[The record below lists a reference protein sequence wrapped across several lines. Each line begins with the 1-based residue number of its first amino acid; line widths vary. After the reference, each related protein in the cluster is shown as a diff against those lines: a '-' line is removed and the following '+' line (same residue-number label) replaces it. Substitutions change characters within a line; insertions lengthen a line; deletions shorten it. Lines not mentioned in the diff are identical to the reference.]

1 MVSTET
7 LKRETL
13 GQMKFNLKSRKT
25 MIYDIKKQTA
35 PEMPKLGK
43 GLEAFRLLLSQ
54 TSKDMH
60 APLLPM
66 LFPVLGTKISQAEF
80 QYPSGQ
86 WLEMCGQQAALIADS
101 AGNKGQLG
109 LLVEACNRDF
119 RQADAEELKKYLQY
133 QKTFKKR
140 SQSKERPEEVF
151 PLLRFLPADCSKPG
165 YLKAQMACQEQGGL
179 TTYIDLK
186 EIEQLD
192 NLCGSHKQVTQ
203 MLRLMWDREVY
214 NALRATV
221 DGITGSA
228 LLRTNLTISTTPVR
242 ARQFFKYNLFD
253 GTLGRMVFSY
263 KPRAGRDGRIP
274 RIGKFN
280 EEFYGKLDEYLAR
293 LDNCKGCY
301 IIKPLNKL
309 IERLA
314 NDIAELGDLTDN
326 DCLWD
331 MGKRSLISAWKAGCI
346 MWALNN
352 MTWSRAMADVVEY
365 LVFHDLWSK
374 FQVVGDM
381 LKDGDTST
389 ADALKA
395 VPANMLDDI
404 KGDTF
409 SEQQLEALRLQLGKS
424 KEGTKRQLRVWVHR
438 GLITQNEDTGLYT
451 KTEAYLNRTR

>member
-1 MVSTET
+1 M
-7 LKRETL
+7 
-13 GQMKFNLKSRKT
+13 
-25 MIYDIKKQTA
+25 YDITKQTA
-35 PEMPKLGK
+35 PEMPNLGR
-43 GLEAFRLLLSQ
+43 GLETFRLLLSQ
-54 TSKDMH
+54 ASYDMH

-66 LFPVLGTKISQAEF
+66 LSPLLGTKISQAEF

-119 RQADAEELKKYLQY
+119 REQDALELNRYLQY
-133 QKTFKKR
+133 QKAYKKR

-165 YLKAQMACQEQGGL
+165 YLKAQMACQEHGGV

-192 NLCGSHKQVTQ
+192 NLCGNHKQVTQ

-242 ARQFFKYNLFD
+242 ARQFFKNNLYD

-263 KPRAGRDGRIP
+263 KARGNRDGKIP

-280 EEFYGKLDEYLAR
+280 DSFYEQLDEYLSR
-293 LDNCKGCY
+293 LENCKGRHV
-301 IIKPLNKL
+301 IRQLNAL
-309 IERLA
+309 IEHMS
-314 NDIAELGDLTDN
+314 NDMAEMGDLTDN

-331 MGKRSLISAWKAGCI
+331 MGKRSLISAWKAGCV

-352 MTWSRAMADVVEY
+352 MTWSRPIGEVVEW
-365 LVFHDLWSK
+365 LVWHDMWSK
-374 FQVVGDM
+374 YQVLGDM
-381 LKDGDTST
+381 LKEGDTST
-389 ADALKA
+389 DEASKS
-395 VPANMLDDI
+395 VPSNMLDDI
-404 KGDTF
+404 KGNNFTE
-409 SEQQLEALRLQLGKS
+409 EQLAALRESCGKS

-438 GLITQNEDTGLYT
+438 GLITLNAETGIYS
-451 KTEAYLNRTR
+451 KTEYYLNRTR

>member
-1 MVSTET
+1 M
-7 LKRETL
+7 
-13 GQMKFNLKSRKT
+13 
-25 MIYDIKKQTA
+25 YDITKQTA
-35 PEMPKLGK
+35 PEMPNLGR
-43 GLEAFRLLLSQ
+43 GLETFRLLLSQ
-54 TSKDMH
+54 ASKDMH

-66 LFPVLGTKISQAEF
+66 LPPLLGTKISQAEF

-86 WLEMCGQQAALIADS
+86 WLEMCGQQAALVADS

-119 RQADAEELKKYLQY
+119 REQDAMELKRYLQY
-133 QKTFKKR
+133 QKAYKKR

-165 YLKAQMACQEQGGL
+165 YLKAQMACQEHGGL

-192 NLCGSHKQVTQ
+192 NLCGNHKQVTQ

-242 ARQFFKYNLFD
+242 ARQFFKNNLYD
-253 GTLGRMVFSY
+253 GTLGRVVFSY
-263 KPRAGRDGRIP
+263 KARGNRDGKIP

-280 EEFYGKLDEYLAR
+280 DSFYERLDEYLSR
-293 LDNCKGCY
+293 LENCKGRHV
-301 IIKPLNKL
+301 IRQLNAL
-309 IERLA
+309 IERLS
-314 NDIAELGDLTDN
+314 DGMAEMGDLTDN

-331 MGKRSLISAWKAGCI
+331 MGKRSLISAWKAGCV

-352 MTWSRAMADVVEY
+352 MTWSRAIGEVVEW
-365 LVFHDLWSK
+365 LVWHDMWSK
-374 FQVVGDM
+374 YQVLGDM
-381 LKDGDTST
+381 LKEGDTST
-389 ADALKA
+389 NEASKS
-395 VPANMLDDI
+395 VPSNMLDDI
-404 KGDTF
+404 KGKSFTE
-409 SEQQLEALRLQLGKS
+409 EQLVVLRESYGKS

-438 GLITQNEDTGLYT
+438 GLITLNAETGLYS
-451 KTEAYLNRTR
+451 KTESYLNRTR

>member
-1 MVSTET
+1 MNYNINNKVAPAMPPLSKGTEC
-7 LKRETL
+7 LK
-13 GQMKFNLKSRKT
+13 
-25 MIYDIKKQTA
+25 
-35 PEMPKLGK
+35 
-43 GLEAFRLLLSQ
+43 LLLGQ

-60 APLLPM
+60 PSLLPM

-86 WLEMCGQQAALIADS
+86 WFEMCGQQAALIADS

-119 RQADAEELKKYLQY
+119 RQEDAEELKKYLQY
-133 QKTFKKR
+133 QKAYKKR

-165 YLKAQMACQEQGGL
+165 YLKAQMACQEHGGL

-192 NLCGSHKQVTQ
+192 SLCGSHRQVTQ

-214 NALRATV
+214 NALRATI
-221 DGITGSA
+221 DGVTGSA
-228 LLRTNLTISTTPVR
+228 ILRTNLTLSTTPIR

-263 KPRAGRDGRIP
+263 KPRGSRNGKIP

-280 EEFYGKLDEYLAR
+280 EGFYQQLDEYLSR
-293 LDNCKGCY
+293 LDNCKGRF

-314 NDIAELGDLTDN
+314 NDMAEMGDLTDN

-331 MGKRSLISAWKAGCI
+331 MGKRSLISAWKAGCV
-346 MWALNN
+346 MWALND
-352 MTWSRAMADVVEY
+352 MVWTKAIGGVVEY
-365 LVFHDLWSK
+365 LVWHDMWSK
-374 FQVVGDM
+374 YQVLGDM
-381 LKDGDTST
+381 LKEGDTCI
-389 ADALKA
+389 ADASTGIP
-395 VPANMLDDI
+395 VNMLDDI
-404 KGDTF
+404 NGNTF
-409 SEQQLEALRLQLGKS
+409 SEQQLEALRTSMGKS

-438 GLITQNEDTGLYT
+438 GLIVLDENTGLYS
-451 KTEAYLNRTR
+451 KTEAYLKRAHNG

>member
-1 MVSTET
+1 M
-7 LKRETL
+7 
-13 GQMKFNLKSRKT
+13 
-25 MIYDIKKQTA
+25 YDITKQTA
-35 PEMPKLGK
+35 PEMPNLGR
-43 GLEAFRLLLSQ
+43 GLETFRLLLSQ
-54 TSKDMH
+54 ASNDMH

-66 LFPVLGTKISQAEF
+66 LSPLLGTKISQAEF

-119 RQADAEELKKYLQY
+119 REQDALELNRYLQY
-133 QKTFKKR
+133 QKAYKKR

-165 YLKAQMACQEQGGL
+165 YLKAQMACQEHGGL

-192 NLCGSHKQVTQ
+192 NLCGNHKQVTQ

-242 ARQFFKYNLFD
+242 ARLFFKNNLYD
-253 GTLGRMVFSY
+253 GTLGRVVFSY
-263 KPRAGRDGRIP
+263 KARGNRDGKIP

-280 EEFYGKLDEYLAR
+280 DSFYEQLDEYLSR
-293 LDNCKGCY
+293 LNNCKGRHV
-301 IIKPLNKL
+301 IRQLNAL
-309 IERLA
+309 IERLS
-314 NDIAELGDLTDN
+314 DDMAEMGDLTDN

-331 MGKRSLISAWKAGCI
+331 MGKRSLISAWKAGCV
-346 MWALNN
+346 MWVLNN
-352 MTWSRAMADVVEY
+352 MTWSRPIGDVVEW
-365 LVFHDLWSK
+365 LVWHDMWSK
-374 FQVVGDM
+374 YQVLGDM
-381 LKDGDTST
+381 LKEGDTST
-389 ADALKA
+389 DEASKS
-395 VPANMLDDI
+395 VPSNMLDDI
-404 KGDTF
+404 KGNNFTE
-409 SEQQLEALRLQLGKS
+409 EQLAALRESCGKS

-438 GLITQNEDTGLYT
+438 GLITLNAETGIYS
-451 KTEAYLNRTR
+451 KTEYYLNRTR

>member
-1 MVSTET
+1 M
-7 LKRETL
+7 
-13 GQMKFNLKSRKT
+13 
-25 MIYDIKKQTA
+25 YDITKQTA
-35 PEMPKLGK
+35 PEMPNLGR
-43 GLEAFRLLLSQ
+43 GLETFRLLLSQ
-54 TSKDMH
+54 ASNDMH

-66 LFPVLGTKISQAEF
+66 LSPLLGTKISQAEF

-119 RQADAEELKKYLQY
+119 REQDAMELKRYLQY
-133 QKTFKKR
+133 QKAYKKR

-165 YLKAQMACQEQGGL
+165 YLKAQMACQEHGGL

-192 NLCGSHKQVTQ
+192 NLCGNHKQVTQ

-242 ARQFFKYNLFD
+242 ARQFFKNNLYD

-263 KPRAGRDGRIP
+263 KARGNRDGKIP

-280 EEFYGKLDEYLAR
+280 DSFYEQLDEYLSR
-293 LDNCKGCY
+293 LDNCKGRHV
-301 IIKPLNKL
+301 IRQLNSL
-309 IERLA
+309 IERLS
-314 NDIAELGDLTDN
+314 DDMAEMGDLTDN

-331 MGKRSLISAWKAGCI
+331 MGKRSLISAWKAGCV

-352 MTWSRAMADVVEY
+352 MTWSRPIGDVVEW
-365 LVFHDLWSK
+365 LVWHDMWSK
-374 FQVVGDM
+374 YQVLGDM
-381 LKDGDTST
+381 LKEGDTST
-389 ADALKA
+389 DEASKS
-395 VPANMLDDI
+395 VPTNMLDDI
-404 KGDTF
+404 KGNTF
-409 SEQQLEALRLQLGKS
+409 TEEQLVVLRESYGKS

-438 GLITQNEDTGLYT
+438 GLITLNAETGIYS
-451 KTEAYLNRTR
+451 KTESYLNRAR

>member
-1 MVSTET
+1 
-7 LKRETL
+7 
-13 GQMKFNLKSRKT
+13 MK
-25 MIYDIKKQTA
+25 YDITKPVA
-35 PEMPKLGK
+35 PTMPNLGK
-43 GLEAFRLLLSQ
+43 GLDCFKLLLSQ
-54 TSKDMH
+54 TSFDMH
-60 APLLPM
+60 DPLFPM
-66 LFPVLGTKISQAEF
+66 LSPVLGTKISNAEF

-119 RQADAEELKKYLQY
+119 RQQDAEELKKYLQY
-133 QKTFKKR
+133 QKTYKRR

-151 PLLRFLPADCSKPG
+151 PLLRFLPADCTKPG
-165 YLKAQMACQEQGGL
+165 YLKAQMACQEHGGL
-179 TTYIDLK
+179 STYIDLK

-228 LLRTNLTISTTPVR
+228 LLRTNLTVSTTPVR
-242 ARQFFKYNLFD
+242 ARQFFKSNLFD

-263 KPRAGRDGRIP
+263 KARGNRDGKIP
-274 RIGKFN
+274 RIGKFSD
-280 EEFYGKLDEYLAR
+280 EFYERLDVYLAR
-293 LDNCKGCY
+293 LENCKGRY
-301 IIKPLNKL
+301 VIRPLNKL

-326 DCLWD
+326 DYLWD
-331 MGKRSLISAWKAGCI
+331 MGKRSLISAWKAGCV

-352 MTWSRAMADVVEY
+352 MTWSRSMADVVEW
-365 LVFHDLWSK
+365 LVFHDMWSK
-374 FQVVGDM
+374 YQVLGDM

-389 ADALKA
+389 IEASKA
-395 VPANMLDDI
+395 VPANMLDNI
-404 KGDTF
+404 KGDSF
-409 SEQQLEALRLQLGKS
+409 NEQQLEALRTSSGKS
-424 KEGTKRQLRVWVHR
+424 KDGTKRQLRVWVHR
-438 GLITQNEDTGLYT
+438 GLITFNAETGLYT

>member
-1 MVSTET
+1 
-7 LKRETL
+7 
-13 GQMKFNLKSRKT
+13 MK
-25 MIYDIKKQTA
+25 YDITKSTA
-35 PEMPKLGK
+35 PSMPNLGK
-43 GLEAFRLLLSQ
+43 GTECFKLLLSQ
-54 TSKDMH
+54 TSQDMH

-66 LFPVLGTKISQAEF
+66 LPPVLGTKISQAEF
-80 QYPSGQ
+80 QDPSGQ

-109 LLVEACNRDF
+109 LWVEACNRDF
-119 RQADAEELKKYLQY
+119 RQADGEELKKYLQY
-133 QKTFKKR
+133 QKTYKKR

-165 YLKAQMACQEQGGL
+165 YLKAQMACQEHGGL

-228 LLRTNLTISTTPVR
+228 LLRTNLTVSTTPVR
-242 ARQFFKYNLFD
+242 ARQFFKYNLYD
-253 GTLGRMVFSY
+253 GTLGRMVFSF
-263 KPRAGRDGRIP
+263 KPRGNRDGKIP
-274 RIGKFN
+274 RIGKFS
-280 EEFYGKLDEYLAR
+280 EEFYKKLDEYLAR
-293 LDNCKGCY
+293 LDNCKGRY
-301 IIKPLNKL
+301 VIRPLNKL
-309 IERLA
+309 VERLA

-352 MTWSRAMADVVEY
+352 MTWSRAMGDVVEW
-365 LVFHDLWSK
+365 LVIHDMWSK
-374 FQVVGDM
+374 YQVLGDM
-381 LKDGDTST
+381 LKDGDMST
-389 ADALKA
+389 AEASKA

-404 KGDTF
+404 KGDSF
-409 SEQQLEALRLQLGKS
+409 NEQQLEALRESMGKS
-424 KEGTKRQLRVWVHR
+424 KDGTKRQLRVWVHR
-438 GLITQNEDTGLYT
+438 GLITFNEQTGIYT
-451 KTEAYLNRTR
+451 KTEAYLNRSR

>member
-1 MVSTET
+1 
-7 LKRETL
+7 
-13 GQMKFNLKSRKT
+13 MK
-25 MIYDIKKQTA
+25 YDITTTVA
-35 PEMPKLGK
+35 PAMPSLGK
-43 GLEAFRLLLSQ
+43 GTEFFKLLLSQ
-54 TSKDMH
+54 TSFDMH

-66 LFPVLGTKISQAEF
+66 LPPVLGTKISNAEF

-86 WLEMCGQQAALIADS
+86 WFEMCGQQAALIADS

-119 RQADAEELKKYLQY
+119 REQDAEELKKYLQY
-133 QKTFKKR
+133 QKTYKKR

-165 YLKAQMACQEQGGL
+165 YLKAQMACQEHGGL
-179 TTYIDLK
+179 STYIDLK

-228 LLRTNLTISTTPVR
+228 LLRTNLTVSTTPVR
-242 ARQFFKYNLFD
+242 ARQFFKNNLYD

-263 KPRAGRDGRIP
+263 KPRGNRDGKIP

-280 EEFYGKLDEYLAR
+280 TDFYEQVDEYLAR
-293 LDNCKGCY
+293 LDNCKGRY
-301 IIKPLNKL
+301 VIKPLNKL

-331 MGKRSLISAWKAGCI
+331 MGKRSLIAAWKAGCI
-346 MWALNN
+346 MWALNG
-352 MTWSRAMADVVEY
+352 MTWSRSMGDVVEW
-365 LVFHDLWSK
+365 LVFHDMWSK
-374 FQVVGDM
+374 YQVLGDM

-389 ADALKA
+389 TDASKA
-395 VPANMLDDI
+395 APANMLDDI
-404 KGDTF
+404 KGDSFT
-409 SEQQLEALRLQLGKS
+409 EQQLDALRQSLGKPTGS
-424 KEGTKRQLRVWVHR
+424 ATKRQLRVWVHR
-438 GLITQNEDTGLYT
+438 ELVTFNSETGLYT
-451 KTEAYLNRTR
+451 KTETYLKRNS

>member
-1 MVSTET
+1 M
-7 LKRETL
+7 
-13 GQMKFNLKSRKT
+13 
-25 MIYDIKKQTA
+25 YDITKQTA
-35 PEMPKLGK
+35 PEMPNLGR
-43 GLEAFRLLLSQ
+43 GLEPLRLLLSQ
-54 TSKDMH
+54 ASKDMH

-66 LFPVLGTKISQAEF
+66 LSSLLGTKISNAEF

-86 WLEMCGQQAALIADS
+86 WLEMCGQQAVLIADS

-119 RQADAEELKKYLQY
+119 REQDAEELKRYLQY
-133 QKTFKKR
+133 QKTYKKR

-165 YLKAQMACQEQGGL
+165 YLKAQMACQEHGGL

-242 ARQFFKYNLFD
+242 ARQFFKNNLYD

-263 KPRAGRDGRIP
+263 KARGNRDGKIP
-274 RIGKFN
+274 RIGKFDDG
-280 EEFYGKLDEYLAR
+280 FYSQLDEYLVR
-293 LDNCKGCY
+293 LDCCKGRH

-309 IERLA
+309 VEQLS
-314 NDIAELGDLTDN
+314 NNMAEMGDLTDN

-331 MGKRSLISAWKAGCI
+331 MSKRSLISAWKAGCV
-346 MWALNN
+346 MWALND
-352 MTWSRAMADVVEY
+352 MTWSRAMGEVVEW
-365 LVFHDLWSK
+365 LVWHDMWSK
-374 FQVVGDM
+374 YQVLGDM
-381 LKDGDTST
+381 LKEGDTST
-389 ADALKA
+389 VEASKS
-395 VPANMLDDI
+395 VPTNMLDDI
-404 KGDTF
+404 KGNTF
-409 SEQQLEALRLQLGKS
+409 TELQLEALRESHGKS

-438 GLITQNEDTGLYT
+438 GLIVFDAEKGLYS
-451 KTEAYLNRTR
+451 KTDSYLNRTR

>member
-1 MVSTET
+1 M
-7 LKRETL
+7 
-13 GQMKFNLKSRKT
+13 
-25 MIYDIKKQTA
+25 YDIIKQTA
-35 PEMPKLGK
+35 PEMPNLGR
-43 GLEAFRLLLSQ
+43 GLETFRLLLSQ
-54 TSKDMH
+54 TSREMH

-66 LFPVLGTKISQAEF
+66 LFPILGTKISQAEF

-119 RQADAEELKKYLQY
+119 REQDAEELKKYLQY

-165 YLKAQMACQEQGGL
+165 YLKAQMACQEHGGL
-179 TTYIDLK
+179 TAYIDLK

-242 ARQFFKYNLFD
+242 ARQFFKHNLFD
-253 GTLGRMVFSY
+253 GTLGRVVFSY
-263 KPRAGRDGRIP
+263 KARGNREGKIP
-274 RIGKFN
+274 RIGKFAK
-280 EEFYGKLDEYLAR
+280 EFYQQLDEYLAR
-293 LDNCKGCY
+293 LDLCKGRY
-301 IIKPLNKL
+301 IIRPLNKL
-309 IERLA
+309 VERLA
-314 NDIAELGDLTDN
+314 NDMAELGDLTDN

-331 MGKRSLISAWKAGCI
+331 MSKRSLISAWKAGCI

-352 MTWSRAMADVVEY
+352 MTWSRTMADVVEY
-365 LVFHDLWSK
+365 LVWHDMWSK
-374 FQVVGDM
+374 YQVLGDM

-389 ADALKA
+389 AEAAKA

-404 KGDTF
+404 KGDMF
-409 SEQQLEALRLQLGKS
+409 NEQQLEVLRESCGKS

-438 GLITQNEDTGLYT
+438 GLITYSAQTGLYT
-451 KTEAYLNRTR
+451 KTEAYLNRKR

>member
-1 MVSTET
+1 
-7 LKRETL
+7 
-13 GQMKFNLKSRKT
+13 MK
-25 MIYDIKKQTA
+25 YDITKPTA
-35 PEMPKLGK
+35 PSMPTLGK
-43 GLEAFRLLLSQ
+43 GLECFKLLLGQ
-54 TSKDMH
+54 TSRDMN
-60 APLLPM
+60 APILPM
-66 LFPVLGTKISQAEF
+66 LSPILSAKISQAEF

-119 RQADAEELKKYLQY
+119 RKDDAEELKKYLQY

-165 YLKAQMACQEQGGL
+165 YLKAQMACQEHGGL

-192 NLCGSHKQVTQ
+192 SLCGSHKQVTQ
-203 MLRLMWDREVY
+203 MLRLMWDREIY

-228 LLRTNLTISTTPVR
+228 ILRTCLTVSTTPVR

-263 KPRAGRDGRIP
+263 KPRGNRDGKIP
-274 RIGKFN
+274 RIGKFSD
-280 EEFYGKLDEYLAR
+280 EFYEKLDEYLAR
-293 LDNCKGCY
+293 LDNCKGRHV
-301 IIKPLNKL
+301 IHSLNKL

-352 MTWSRAMADVVEY
+352 MAWSRSMGDVVEW
-365 LVFHDLWSK
+365 LVWHDMWSK
-374 FQVVGDM
+374 YQVLGDM

-389 ADALKA
+389 AEASKS

-404 KGDTF
+404 KGNTF
-409 SEQQLEALRLQLGKS
+409 SEQQLEALRESTGKS
-424 KEGTKRQLRVWVHR
+424 KEGTKRQLRVWVYR
-438 GLITQNEDTGLYT
+438 GLISFDETTGLYC
-451 KTEAYLNRTR
+451 KTEAYLNRKR

>member
-1 MVSTET
+1 
-7 LKRETL
+7 
-13 GQMKFNLKSRKT
+13 MK
-25 MIYDIKKQTA
+25 YDITKPTA
-35 PEMPKLGK
+35 PEMPCLGK
-43 GLEAFRLLLSQ
+43 GTECFTLLLSQ
-54 TSKDMH
+54 ASKDMH

-119 RQADAEELKKYLQY
+119 RQEDAEELKKYLQY
-133 QKTFKKR
+133 QKTYKKR

-165 YLKAQMACQEQGGL
+165 YLKAQMACQEHGGL

-228 LLRTNLTISTTPVR
+228 ILRTNLTVSTTPVR
-242 ARQFFKYNLFD
+242 ARQFFKNNLYD
-253 GTLGRMVFSY
+253 GTLGRMVFAY
-263 KPRAGRDGRIP
+263 KARGNRDGRIP
-274 RIGKFN
+274 RIGKFSD
-280 EEFYGKLDEYLAR
+280 EFYEKLDGYLTR
-293 LDNCKGCY
+293 LNNCKGRHVV
-301 IIKPLNKL
+301 KPLNKL
-309 IERLA
+309 IEHLA

-326 DCLWD
+326 DSLWD

-352 MTWSRAMADVVEY
+352 QTWTKSMAEAVEW
-365 LVFHDLWSK
+365 LVFQDLWSK
-374 FQVVGDM
+374 YQVLGDM
-381 LKDGDTST
+381 LKEGDTST
-389 ADALKA
+389 ADAPKA
-395 VPANMLDDI
+395 IPANMLDDI
-404 KGDTF
+404 KSDSF
-409 SEQQLEALRLQLGKS
+409 CEVQLDALRQSLGKPTGS
-424 KEGTKRQLRVWVHR
+424 ATKRQLRVWVHR
-438 GLITQNEDTGLYT
+438 GLITFNAETELYT
-451 KTEAYLNRTR
+451 KTASYLNRTRND

>member
-1 MVSTET
+1 
-7 LKRETL
+7 
-13 GQMKFNLKSRKT
+13 MK
-25 MIYDIKKQTA
+25 YDITKSTA
-35 PEMPKLGK
+35 PSMPTLGK
-43 GLEAFRLLLSQ
+43 GTECLKLLLSQ
-54 TSKDMH
+54 TSQDMN

-66 LFPVLGTKISQAEF
+66 LPSVLGSKISQAEF

-86 WLEMCGQQAALIADS
+86 WFEMCGQQAALIADS

-119 RQADAEELKKYLQY
+119 RQQDAEELKKYLEY
-133 QKTFKKR
+133 QKTYKKR

-165 YLKAQMACQEQGGL
+165 YLKAQMACQEHGGL

-192 NLCGSHKQVTQ
+192 NLCGNHKQVTQ

-228 LLRTNLTISTTPVR
+228 LLRTNLTVSTTPIR
-242 ARQFFKYNLFD
+242 ARQFFKYNLYD

-263 KPRAGRDGRIP
+263 KARGNRDGKIP
-274 RIGKFN
+274 RIGKFS

-293 LDNCKGCY
+293 LENCKGRY
-301 IIKPLNKL
+301 VIKPLNKL
-309 IERLA
+309 IEHMA
-314 NDIAELGDLTDN
+314 YDIAELGDLTDN

-352 MTWSRAMADVVEY
+352 MVWTRSMGDVVEW
-365 LVFHDLWSK
+365 LVYHDMWSK
-374 FQVVGDM
+374 FQVLGDL
-381 LKDGDTST
+381 LKEGDTST
-389 ADALKA
+389 TEASKA
-395 VPANMLDDI
+395 APANMLDDI
-404 KGDTF
+404 KGDSFT
-409 SEQQLEALRLQLGKS
+409 EEQLEALRLESGKS

-438 GLITQNEDTGLYT
+438 GLITFNEETRLYT
-451 KTEAYLNRTR
+451 KTETYLNRTR

>member
-1 MVSTET
+1 
-7 LKRETL
+7 
-13 GQMKFNLKSRKT
+13 MK
-25 MIYDIKKQTA
+25 YDITKPVA
-35 PEMPKLGK
+35 PAMPNLGK
-43 GLEAFRLLLSQ
+43 GTECFKLLLSQ
-54 TSKDMH
+54 TSFDMH

-66 LFPVLGTKISQAEF
+66 LFPVLGTKISNAEF

-86 WLEMCGQQAALIADS
+86 WFEMCGQQAALIADS

-119 RQADAEELKKYLQY
+119 RQEDAEELKKYLQY
-133 QKTFKKR
+133 QKTYKKR

-165 YLKAQMACQEQGGL
+165 YLKASMACQEHGGL
-179 TTYIDLK
+179 TNYIDLK

-228 LLRTNLTISTTPVR
+228 LLRTNLTVSTTPVR
-242 ARQFFKYNLFD
+242 ARSFFKSNLFD

-263 KPRAGRDGRIP
+263 KPRGNRDGKIP
-274 RIGKFN
+274 RIGKLSD
-280 EEFYGKLDEYLAR
+280 EFYQQLDEEYLAR
-293 LDNCKGCY
+293 LANCKGRY
-301 IIKPLNKL
+301 VIKPLNKL

-352 MTWSRAMADVVEY
+352 MSWSRSMADVVEW
-365 LVFHDLWSK
+365 LVGHDMWSK
-374 FQVVGDM
+374 YQVLGDM
-381 LKDGDTST
+381 LKEGDTST
-389 ADALKA
+389 AEASKA

-404 KGDTF
+404 KGTSF
-409 SEQQLEALRLQLGKS
+409 TEQQLEALRTSSGKS
-424 KEGTKRQLRVWVHR
+424 KDGTKRQLRVWVHR
-438 GLITQNEDTGLYT
+438 GLITFNAETGLYT
-451 KTEAYLNRTR
+451 KTEAYLNRAR

>member
-1 MVSTET
+1 
-7 LKRETL
+7 
-13 GQMKFNLKSRKT
+13 MK
-25 MIYDIKKQTA
+25 YDITKSTA
-35 PEMPKLGK
+35 PVMPNLGK
-43 GLEAFRLLLSQ
+43 GIECFKLLLSQ
-54 TSKDMH
+54 TSQDMN

-66 LFPVLGTKISQAEF
+66 LPPVLGTKISQAEF

-119 RQADAEELKKYLQY
+119 RRDDAEELKKYLQY
-133 QKTFKKR
+133 QKTYKKR
-140 SQSKERPEEVF
+140 SQSRERPEEVF

-165 YLKAQMACQEQGGL
+165 YLKAQMACQERGGL
-179 TTYIDLK
+179 TTYIDMK

-242 ARQFFKYNLFD
+242 VRQFFKYNLFD

-263 KPRAGRDGRIP
+263 KARGNRDGKIP
-274 RIGKFN
+274 RIGKFSDD
-280 EEFYGKLDEYLAR
+280 FYER
-293 LDNCKGCY
+293 LDAYLSRLENCKGRHV
-301 IIKPLNKL
+301 IRPLNKL
-309 IERLA
+309 VERLA
-314 NDIAELGDLTDN
+314 NDIAEMGDLTDN
-326 DCLWD
+326 DSLWD

-352 MTWSRAMADVVEY
+352 MTWTRAMGDVVEW
-365 LVFHDLWSK
+365 LVWHDMWSK
-374 FQVVGDM
+374 YQVLGDM
-381 LKDGDTST
+381 LKEGDTST
-389 ADALKA
+389 AEASKA
-395 VPANMLDDI
+395 APANMLDDI
-404 KGDTF
+404 RSDSFT
-409 SEQQLEALRLQLGKS
+409 ENQLEALRQSMGKPTGS
-424 KEGTKRQLRVWVHR
+424 ATKRQLRVWVHR
-438 GLITQNEDTGLYT
+438 GLITLNEQTGLYT
-451 KTEAYLNRTR
+451 KTKKYLNGKV

>member
-1 MVSTET
+1 
-7 LKRETL
+7 
-13 GQMKFNLKSRKT
+13 MK
-25 MIYDIKKQTA
+25 YDITKSTA
-35 PEMPKLGK
+35 PAMPNLGK
-43 GLEAFRLLLSQ
+43 GTECIQILLSQ
-54 TSKDMH
+54 ASKDMH

-86 WLEMCGQQAALIADS
+86 WLEMCGLQAALIAES

-119 RQADAEELKKYLQY
+119 RQEDAEELKRYLQY
-133 QKTFKKR
+133 QKTYKKR

-165 YLKAQMACQEQGGL
+165 YLKAQMACQEHGGL

-203 MLRLMWDREVY
+203 MLRLIWDREVY

-253 GTLGRMVFSY
+253 GTLGRVVFSF
-263 KPRAGRDGRIP
+263 KPRTSRDGKIP
-274 RIGKFN
+274 RIGKFSD
-280 EEFYGKLDEYLAR
+280 EFYQKLDDFLAR
-293 LDNCKGCY
+293 LDNCKGRY
-301 IIKPLNKL
+301 IIRSLNKL
-309 IERLA
+309 TERLA

-352 MTWSRAMADVVEY
+352 MNWTRSMGDVVEW
-365 LVFHDLWSK
+365 LVWHDMWSK
-374 FQVVGDM
+374 YHVLGDM

-389 ADALKA
+389 TDASKA

-404 KGDTF
+404 KGNTF
-409 SEQQLEALRLQLGKS
+409 SEQQLEALRESCGKS

-438 GLITQNEDTGLYT
+438 KLITFNPETGLYT
-451 KTEAYLNRTR
+451 KTEAYLNRS

>member
-1 MVSTET
+1 
-7 LKRETL
+7 
-13 GQMKFNLKSRKT
+13 MK
-25 MIYDIKKQTA
+25 YDITKPTA
-35 PEMPKLGK
+35 PAMPNLGK
-43 GLEAFRLLLSQ
+43 GMECFKLLLSQ
-54 TSKDMH
+54 TSQDMN

-66 LFPVLGTKISQAEF
+66 LSPVVGTKISQAEF
-80 QYPSGQ
+80 LYPSGQ
-86 WLEMCGQQAALIADS
+86 WFEMCGQQAALIADS

-119 RQADAEELKKYLQY
+119 RQDDAEELKRYLRY
-133 QKTFKKR
+133 QKTYKKR
-140 SQSKERPEEVF
+140 SQSQERPEEVF

-165 YLKAQMACQEQGGL
+165 YLKAQMACQEHGGL

-203 MLRLMWDREVY
+203 MLRLMWDREIY

-263 KPRAGRDGRIP
+263 KPRGNRDGKIP

-280 EEFYGKLDEYLAR
+280 DGFYEKLDEYLAR
-293 LDNCKGCY
+293 LDNCKGRY
-301 IIKPLNKL
+301 VIRPLNKL

-314 NDIAELGDLTDN
+314 NDVAELGDLTDN

-331 MGKRSLISAWKAGCI
+331 MGKRSLISAWKAGCV

-352 MTWSRAMADVVEY
+352 MTWSRSMNDVVEW
-365 LVFHDLWSK
+365 LVWHDMWSK
-374 FQVVGDM
+374 YQVLGDM

-389 ADALKA
+389 ADVSNS

-404 KGDTF
+404 KGNSF
-409 SEQQLEALRLQLGKS
+409 NEQQLEALRERMGKS

-438 GLITQNEDTGLYT
+438 GLITYSAETGLYT
-451 KTEAYLNRTR
+451 KTDEYLKRGEK

>member
-1 MVSTET
+1 
-7 LKRETL
+7 
-13 GQMKFNLKSRKT
+13 
-25 MIYDIKKQTA
+25 
-35 PEMPKLGK
+35 MPNLGK
-43 GLEAFRLLLSQ
+43 GMECFKLLLSQ
-54 TSKDMH
+54 TSQDMNE
-60 APLLPM
+60 PLLPM
-66 LFPVLGTKISQAEF
+66 LSPVIGSKISQAEF

-86 WLEMCGQQAALIADS
+86 WFEMCGQQAALIADS

-119 RQADAEELKKYLQY
+119 RQDDAEELKRYLQY
-133 QKTFKKR
+133 QKTYKKR

-165 YLKAQMACQEQGGL
+165 YLKAQMACQEHGGL

-203 MLRLMWDREVY
+203 MLRLMWDREIY

-263 KPRAGRDGRIP
+263 KPRGNRDGKIP

-280 EEFYGKLDEYLAR
+280 DGFYEKLDEYLAR
-293 LDNCKGCY
+293 LDNCKGRY
-301 IIKPLNKL
+301 VIRPLNKL

-314 NDIAELGDLTDN
+314 NDVAELGDLTDN

-331 MGKRSLISAWKAGCI
+331 MGKRSLISAWKAGCV

-352 MTWSRAMADVVEY
+352 MTWSRSMSDVVEW
-365 LVFHDLWSK
+365 LVWHDMWSK
-374 FQVVGDM
+374 YQVLGDM

-389 ADALKA
+389 ADVSNS

-404 KGDTF
+404 KGNSF
-409 SEQQLEALRLQLGKS
+409 NEQQLEALRERMGKS

-438 GLITQNEDTGLYT
+438 GLITYSAETGLYT
-451 KTEAYLNRTR
+451 KTDEYLKRVKS

>member
-1 MVSTET
+1 M
-7 LKRETL
+7 
-13 GQMKFNLKSRKT
+13 
-25 MIYDIKKQTA
+25 YDISKQTA
-35 PEMPKLGK
+35 PEIPMLGR
-43 GLEAFRLLLSQ
+43 GLETFNLLLSQ

-66 LFPVLGTKISQAEF
+66 LFPVLGTKICQAEF

-86 WLEMCGQQAALIADS
+86 WLEMCGQQAALIAGS
-101 AGNKGQLG
+101 AENKGQLG

-119 RQADAEELKKYLQY
+119 RQEDADELKKYLQY
-133 QKTFKKR
+133 QKTYKKR

-151 PLLRFLPADCSKPG
+151 PLLRFLPADTSKPG

-228 LLRTNLTISTTPVR
+228 ILRTNLTVSTTPVR
-242 ARQFFKYNLFD
+242 ARQFFKNNLFD

-263 KPRAGRDGRIP
+263 KPRGNRDGKIP
-274 RIGKFN
+274 RIGKFSD
-280 EEFYGKLDEYLAR
+280 ECYEKLDEYLAR
-293 LDNCKGCY
+293 LDNCKGRHV
-301 IIKPLNKL
+301 IRPLNKL

-314 NDIAELGDLTDN
+314 NEMAELGDLTDN
-326 DCLWD
+326 DCLWG
-331 MGKRSLISAWKAGCI
+331 MGKRSLISAWMAGCI
-346 MWALNN
+346 MWTLNN
-352 MTWSRAMADVVEY
+352 MTWKRSMGDVVEY
-365 LVFHDLWSK
+365 LVWHDMWSK
-374 FQVVGDM
+374 YQVLGDM
-381 LKDGDTST
+381 LKEGDTST
-389 ADALKA
+389 AEASKA

-404 KGDTF
+404 KGESF
-409 SEQQLEALRLQLGKS
+409 CEQQLEALRVSAGKS

-438 GLITQNEDTGLYT
+438 GLITFNAETGLYS
-451 KTEAYLNRTR
+451 KTEAYLNRAHNGQV

>member
-1 MVSTET
+1 
-7 LKRETL
+7 
-13 GQMKFNLKSRKT
+13 MK
-25 MIYDIKKQTA
+25 YDILKPTA
-35 PEMPKLGK
+35 PAMPNLGK
-43 GLEAFRLLLSQ
+43 GTECFKHLLSQ
-54 TSKDMH
+54 ASKDMH
-60 APLLPM
+60 SPLLPM

-86 WLEMCGQQAALIADS
+86 WLEMCGQQAALRADS

-119 RQADAEELKKYLQY
+119 RQHDAEELKKYLQY

-228 LLRTNLTISTTPVR
+228 VLRTNLTVSTTPVR

-263 KPRAGRDGRIP
+263 KPRGSRDGKIP
-274 RIGKFN
+274 RIGKFS
-280 EEFYGKLDEYLAR
+280 EEFYQQLDEYLVR
-293 LDNCKGCY
+293 LDNCKGRY
-301 IIKPLNKL
+301 VIRQLNRL
-309 IERLA
+309 IERVVL
-314 NDIAELGDLTDN
+314 NGFGSFKIGLKTKG
-326 DCLWD
+326 
-331 MGKRSLISAWKAGCI
+331 SLRKEDFSASKNIVGSRLNFCPEWKV
-346 MWALNN
+346 
-352 MTWSRAMADVVEY
+352 T
-365 LVFHDLWSK
+365 
-374 FQVVGDM
+374 
-381 LKDGDTST
+381 
-389 ADALKA
+389 
-395 VPANMLDDI
+395 
-404 KGDTF
+404 
-409 SEQQLEALRLQLGKS
+409 
-424 KEGTKRQLRVWVHR
+424 KEGHR
-438 GLITQNEDTGLYT
+438 IR
-451 KTEAYLNRTR
+451 KFLNDVSVRNIEEIVNGKKQEEEQTPNP

>member
-1 MVSTET
+1 
-7 LKRETL
+7 
-13 GQMKFNLKSRKT
+13 MK
-25 MIYDIKKQTA
+25 YDITKPTA
-35 PEMPKLGK
+35 PTMPNLGK
-43 GLEAFRLLLSQ
+43 GMECFKLLLSQ
-54 TSKDMH
+54 TSQDMN

-66 LFPVLGTKISQAEF
+66 LAPVVGTKISQAEF

-86 WLEMCGQQAALIADS
+86 WFEMCGQQAALIADS

-119 RQADAEELKKYLQY
+119 RQDDAEELKRYLRY
-133 QKTFKKR
+133 QKTYKKR
-140 SQSKERPEEVF
+140 SQSQERPEEVF

-165 YLKAQMACQEQGGL
+165 YLKAQMACQEHGGL

-203 MLRLMWDREVY
+203 MLRLMWDREIY

-263 KPRAGRDGRIP
+263 KPRGNRDGKIP
-274 RIGKFN
+274 RIGKFSDG
-280 EEFYGKLDEYLAR
+280 FYEKLDEYLAR
-293 LDNCKGCY
+293 LDNCKGRY
-301 IIKPLNKL
+301 VIRPLNKL

-314 NDIAELGDLTDN
+314 NDVAELGDLTDN

-331 MGKRSLISAWKAGCI
+331 MGKRSLISAWKAGCV

-352 MTWSRAMADVVEY
+352 MTWSRAMGDVVEW
-365 LVFHDLWSK
+365 LVWHDMWSK
-374 FQVVGDM
+374 YQVLGDM

-389 ADALKA
+389 ADVSNS

-404 KGDTF
+404 KGNSF
-409 SEQQLEALRLQLGKS
+409 NEQQLEALRERMGKS

-438 GLITQNEDTGLYT
+438 GLITYSAETGLYT
-451 KTEAYLNRTR
+451 KTDEYLKRVKS

>member
-1 MVSTET
+1 
-7 LKRETL
+7 
-13 GQMKFNLKSRKT
+13 MK
-25 MIYDIKKQTA
+25 YDITKSTS
-35 PEMPKLGK
+35 PSMPTLGK
-43 GLEAFRLLLSQ
+43 GTECFKLLLSQ
-54 TSKDMH
+54 TSLDMNS
-60 APLLPM
+60 PLLPM
-66 LFPVLGTKISQAEF
+66 LSPVLGSKISQAEF

-86 WLEMCGQQAALIADS
+86 WFEMCGQQAALIADS

-119 RQADAEELKKYLQY
+119 RQQDAEELKKYLQY
-133 QKTFKKR
+133 QKTYKKR

-165 YLKAQMACQEQGGL
+165 YLKAQMACQEHGGL

-228 LLRTNLTISTTPVR
+228 LLRTNLTVSTTPVR
-242 ARQFFKYNLFD
+242 ARQFFKYNLYD

-263 KPRAGRDGRIP
+263 KPRGNREGKIP

-280 EEFYGKLDEYLAR
+280 DEFYEKLDGYLAR
-293 LDNCKGCY
+293 LADCKGRY
-301 IIKPLNKL
+301 VIKPLNKL
-309 IERLA
+309 IERLS
-314 NDIAELGDLTDN
+314 NEIAELGDLTDN

-331 MGKRSLISAWKAGCI
+331 MGKRSLISAWKAGCV

-352 MTWSRAMADVVEY
+352 QTWTRAMSDVVEW
-365 LVFHDLWSK
+365 LVYHDMWSK
-374 FQVVGDM
+374 YQVLGDM
-381 LKDGDTST
+381 LKNGDTSM
-389 ADALKA
+389 AEASKA
-395 VPANMLDDI
+395 APSNMLDEI
-404 KGDTF
+404 QGNSF
-409 SEQQLEALRLQLGKS
+409 SELQLQALRENQGKS
-424 KEGTKRQLRVWVHR
+424 KDGTKRQLRVWVHR
-438 GLITQNEDTGLYT
+438 GLIAFNEQTGLYT
-451 KTEAYLNRTR
+451 KTDVYLNRTR

>member
-1 MVSTET
+1 M
-7 LKRETL
+7 
-13 GQMKFNLKSRKT
+13 
-25 MIYDIKKQTA
+25 YDITKQTA
-35 PEMPKLGK
+35 PEMPNLGR
-43 GLEAFRLLLSQ
+43 GLETFRLLLSQ
-54 TSKDMH
+54 ASNDMH

-66 LFPVLGTKISQAEF
+66 LSPLLGTKISQAEF

-119 RQADAEELKKYLQY
+119 REQDAMELKRYLQY
-133 QKTFKKR
+133 QKAYKKR

-165 YLKAQMACQEQGGL
+165 YLKAQMACQEHGGL

-192 NLCGSHKQVTQ
+192 NLCGNHKQVTQ

-242 ARQFFKYNLFD
+242 ARQFFKNNLYD

-263 KPRAGRDGRIP
+263 KARGNRDGKIP

-280 EEFYGKLDEYLAR
+280 DSFYEQLDEYLSR
-293 LDNCKGCY
+293 LENCKGRHV
-301 IIKPLNKL
+301 IRQLNSL
-309 IERLA
+309 IERLS
-314 NDIAELGDLTDN
+314 DDMAEMGDLTDN

-331 MGKRSLISAWKAGCI
+331 MGKRSLISAWKAGCV

-352 MTWSRAMADVVEY
+352 MTWSRAIGEVVEW
-365 LVFHDLWSK
+365 LVWHDMWSK
-374 FQVVGDM
+374 YQVLGDM
-381 LKDGDTST
+381 LKEGDTST
-389 ADALKA
+389 DEASKS
-395 VPANMLDDI
+395 VPTNMLDDI
-404 KGDTF
+404 KGNTF
-409 SEQQLEALRLQLGKS
+409 TEEQLVVLRESYGKS

-438 GLITQNEDTGLYT
+438 GLISLNAETGIYS
-451 KTEAYLNRTR
+451 KTESYLNRAR